1 MQRKGKKGDG
11 CTGEKTIHVE
21 IYIFSHNFFV
31 VVFAFVGGGG
41 GGSFFLWPGII
52 FFSLSLSL

>member
-21 IYIFSHNFFV
+21 IYIFSHDFFV
-31 VVFAFVGGGG
+31 VVFAWGGGG
-41 GGSFFLWPGII
+41 GGHFFSDLD
-52 FFSLSLSL
+52 FFSFSLSLSL